1 MIIRPEKSRTRV
13 GNVSSIPSGSYT
25 HQGVLFASNVKWFV
39 SNDDIHNIKCCNCV
53 DGLHAPNDNTNS
65 SFNTFITYV
74 LGSLLVLVLKVSLQT
89 TLHKLIS
96 RTIEFLFVCILKYTI
111 T

>member
-25 HQGVLFASNVKWFV
+25 HQGVHVLFASNVKWFV

-65 SFNTFITYV
+65 SLYV
-74 LGSLLVLVLKVSLQT
+74 YYV
-89 TLHKLIS
+89 
-96 RTIEFLFVCILKYTI
+96 RTR
-111 T
+111 